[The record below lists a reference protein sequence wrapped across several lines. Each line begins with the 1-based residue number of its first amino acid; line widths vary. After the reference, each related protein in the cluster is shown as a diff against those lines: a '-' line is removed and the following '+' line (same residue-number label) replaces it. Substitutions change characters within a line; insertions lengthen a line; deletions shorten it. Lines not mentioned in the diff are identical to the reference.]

1 MLNMFESKAVSQ
13 NNIIKLKDA
22 DFTWLI
28 SEYNQ
33 RKKEYETEYGVK
45 SFERFADVFLK
56 DLLERINS
64 AKKILTL

>member
-13 NNIIKLKDA
+13 NNIIKLKEA
-22 DFTWLI
+22 DFAWLV

-45 SFERFADVFLK
+45 TFEHFADVFLK
-56 DLLERINS
+56 ELLERINS